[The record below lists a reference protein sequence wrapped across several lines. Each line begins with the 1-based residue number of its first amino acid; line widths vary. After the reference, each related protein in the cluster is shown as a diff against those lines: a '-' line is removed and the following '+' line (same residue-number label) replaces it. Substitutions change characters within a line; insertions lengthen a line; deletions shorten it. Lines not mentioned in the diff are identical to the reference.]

1 MMLICHC
8 MVLLMCRR
16 RQYRHSM
23 PSNRRRCNIRHRIQ
37 RTFCRWLFLLLRILR
52 MRVLLNKCT
61 MRRILLLILS
71 VSYCFP
77 LFLLFVC
84 CQYKGS
90 FKFGFFYVDVW
101 PANVVK
107 FKGLMI
113 KCVPFENEPLFSAV
127 VFYKK

>member
-1 MMLICHC
+1 
-8 MVLLMCRR
+8 
-16 RQYRHSM
+16 
-23 PSNRRRCNIRHRIQ
+23 
-37 RTFCRWLFLLLRILR
+37 
-52 MRVLLNKCT
+52 MRVLLNKYT